1 MLCQMQALGQMS
13 LLPARRLEKFCPGMR
28 RKGRVCLG
36 GDADIV
42 VFDAATVRALHV
54 YIYRP
59 CTLGEWYGIHQARYL
74 MDVLYG
80 LQDIANRCRAS
91 QLAYAV
97 LFC

>member
-54 YIYRP
+54 YIY
-59 CTLGEWYGIHQARYL
+59 IARAL
-74 MDVLYG
+74 SGSGMAFIKP
-80 LQDIANRCRAS
+80 DIR
-91 QLAYAV
+91 
-97 LFC
+97 

>member
-54 YIYRP
+54 YIYISPVHSRGVVWHSSSP
-59 CTLGEWYGIHQARYL
+59 ILDRYH
-74 MDVLYG
+74 VWITGYCESVSG
-80 LQDIANRCRAS
+80 
-91 QLAYAV
+91 
-97 LFC
+97 